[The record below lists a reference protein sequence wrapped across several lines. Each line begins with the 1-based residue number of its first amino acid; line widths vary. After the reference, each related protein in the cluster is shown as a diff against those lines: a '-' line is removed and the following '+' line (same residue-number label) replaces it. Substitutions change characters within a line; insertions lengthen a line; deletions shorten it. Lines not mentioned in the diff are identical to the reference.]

1 MGIPFSGSLR
11 RKFPRAKR
19 KRNQQLFNLTPG
31 SEFLSFVG
39 YLNLSFDR
47 FKAVTNNEKSTQR
60 NENHRNSLSPTK
72 RTGRIAEDIPENHVG
87 NADRKK
93 KNNGCSSA
101 EKEIEESAS

>member
-1 MGIPFSGSLR
+1 MTERLPKTHTGENKER
-11 RKFPRAKR
+11 
-19 KRNQQLFNLTPG
+19 
-31 SEFLSFVG
+31 G
-39 YLNLSFDR
+39 YVLG

-101 EKEIEESAS
+101 EKDLVESAS